1 MTDLRG
7 LFLRNL
13 HGRASRRARERM
25 LKDLFSTET
34 FEALIAKVVAHI
46 RGKDSIPVGTTPT
59 GEEISISL
67 GILMASAMVVGAS
80 GSGKTR
86 FLLGILQKL
95 FVLAFS
101 RSSGSRPGPRLEIEL
116 VDPKTETFVLAKQ
129 ILAAMY
135 LEADEGIRAA
145 MRRSIRVIDWSREAV
160 SPFAPYDNAAGL
172 VSSPYMAHLR
182 TDVMSQASAQTYT
195 ESLKQALYML
205 SWLLVEKRFPPN
217 LRFLTRLYSDAA
229 FRARVVDDIAEP
241 DLRDYFLG
249 LDRTLARQTSEAL
262 IRRWQH
268 DLSFPEVRLSVCIPP
283 SDLDSLLPKGPV
295 AITLGNYGAAMALPP
310 GIGKERAT
318 HRIVDRI
325 LAAPRRNPSVPGWL
339 VLEEAPRLLTG
350 SSELTEPIADAAR
363 TLRSVGLGILFSGQD
378 VQNALPAP
386 LVRTLLLNTRWWAI
400 FRSNEEASWV
410 YPHALL
416 DDALAGLG
424 EAERQREFRRR
435 MEALH
440 QRSGYLLAKGERAIP
455 FTALDVP
462 DPRHDRLTGDALV
475 EVFDKEIGL
484 GSMVSAKV
492 AADRIARWEAD
503 VVGRADVP
511 PTPKKVAPA
520 FPGGIP
526 DLLAHLGKKGKV

>member
-1 MTDLRG
+1 MADLRE

-13 HGRASRRARERM
+13 HGHASRRARERI
-25 LKDLFSTET
+25 LERLLVSET
-34 FEALIAKVVAHI
+34 FPALVAKVAARL
-46 RGKDSIPVGTTPT
+46 RGTDSIPIGTLATD
-59 GEEISISL
+59 EEISL
-67 GILMASAMVVGAS
+67 ALTVLMMSALVVGAS

-86 FLLGILQKL
+86 FLLGILRAL
-95 FVLAFS
+95 FRLEFFRPS
-101 RSSGSRPGPRLEIEL
+101 RGPPTPRLEIEL

-129 ILAAMY
+129 VLAAMF
-135 LEADEGIRAA
+135 LEADEVTRET

-160 SPFAPYDNAAGL
+160 SPFAPYDNSAGL

-182 TDVMSQASAQTYT
+182 TDVMTQASAQTYT

-217 LRFLTRLYSDAA
+217 LRFLTRLYSDAS
-229 FRARVVDDIAEP
+229 FRARVVDDIGEP
-241 DLRDYFLG
+241 DLRAYFLE

-262 IRRWQH
+262 VRRWQH

-283 SDLDSLLPKGPV
+283 ADLDKLLPKGPA

-310 GIGKERAT
+310 GIGKERAI
-318 HRIVDRI
+318 HRVVDRL
-325 LAAPRRNPSVPGWL
+325 LAAPRRDTSVPGWL

-363 TLRSVGLGILFSGQD
+363 TLRSVGLGIVFSGQD
-378 VQNALPAP
+378 IQNALPAP

-400 FRSNEEASWV
+400 FRSNEEGSWV

-416 DDALAGLG
+416 DDSLADLG
-424 EAERQREFRRR
+424 ESERRTEFLRRIS
-435 MEALH
+435 ALPAR
-440 QRSGYLLAKGERAIP
+440 QAYLLAKGERALP
-455 FTALDVP
+455 FTALNVP
-462 DPRHDRLTGDALV
+462 DPRHGHLTGDALV
-475 EVFDKEIGL
+475 EVFDKEVGRR
-484 GSMVSAKV
+484 SMVSAKV
-492 AADRIARWEAD
+492 AADRIARWEAE
-503 VVGRADVP
+503 VVGRAEVP

-526 DLLAHLGKKGKV
+526 DLLAHLGKKGKG